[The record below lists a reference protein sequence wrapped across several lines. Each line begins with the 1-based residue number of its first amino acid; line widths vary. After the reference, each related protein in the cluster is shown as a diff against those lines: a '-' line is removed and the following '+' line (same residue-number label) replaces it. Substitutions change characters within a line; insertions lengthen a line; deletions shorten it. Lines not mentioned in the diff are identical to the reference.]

1 MKKTNKTISAILS
14 AVFVLPI
21 FTATVA
27 SADNG
32 TIYDGKYNV
41 YGFDYSH
48 YDDEIMRCG
57 GYDSGYDPDYDYT
70 TDWQEV
76 KYFIDENFVF
86 NKNVIHSGEEF
97 HSPSGWDVDVSGGKL
112 ADKYFYHQA
121 LVDTSVKFPVEL
133 NRKFETANH
142 GRLNFEFI
150 YVPVEKQQ
158 DGITFRLYEGNK
170 TAVGFVMHEDGLYLE
185 QNGSDDVF
193 VGTSAVRPD
202 NTPETSWQGELKYN
216 NGVRAVINLDT
227 CMIEKIFFGG
237 KLVVQ
242 NKPFTNTVGYIDNC
256 NINTGDKNVGELWMR
271 GVRLYRGYPLHDQF
285 LTAQL
290 NVPDDYTAKG
300 DVRMMGMD
308 SGTPWDNTNMVIGTG
323 GSVSKSFEHVK
334 AKQMVFEYHMYQPE
348 KTAGFELSLS
358 GDGKETLKFSTD
370 GSSFL
375 YNTNELLYENYF
387 PKVWYKL
394 RAYLDLEKKTAAL
407 YVNGIKRFENIPL
420 GNDSLDTLSV
430 KNSGNDTYVDFF
442 RLWYDSPEPEDYCPE
457 PVPVKPKD
465 GIELGMQFCPMWR
478 NGYHVGW
485 DSLNMDKRRIPYI
498 GFYDEGNPEVNDWIT
513 KDLLEHGFTFQRI
526 AVIGDTPGPYCNP
539 TFGNQFIDEGYKYG
553 KYSDMMPYCVLLET
567 GSVFH
572 PTKEYFMESYLPYL
586 IEHYFKDPRYFKID
600 GRPVLSCWIPANLM
614 SYAGTIEDSKRPIS
628 EKKDLCREFIADIR
642 KLCIESGVGDPI
654 IAGNIG
660 ADEESLKLYK
670 EIGFDAALPYG
681 SESTVEG
688 QIDVI
693 DRTVE
698 LKDVMDRSIVVSPGL
713 DGTVWQ
719 APGTAIIKSEDY
731 RKVLEHYLSV
741 RNQFDK
747 KSLAYKM
754 LCFDTFDEF
763 GEGHWVA
770 PSGGE
775 GYGYYDEVYRAF
787 VGKDPLDHKH
797 VVPTTKQKDRFNN
810 CYPPNRRLQT
820 IDVVES
826 APTHEIEGST
836 VLKGWYFDTDGD
848 IEGWNAGNDV
858 GGLTASDGC
867 LTGKVTGRDSQI
879 YSPKLDIDYRGLIQA
894 KIRVK
899 YNSKTAV
906 TQNQLFYVCK
916 NGKSW
921 SESQSVIKGGSWNKD
936 SGYTDFIY
944 PLAGSGL
951 QANLTQLRF
960 DVVNHMPK
968 DLTDAEFMIDSIELL
983 YNKEYDT
990 TEKEEA
996 AFNNSPS
1003 FLKNGET
1010 VTGLNSAPI
1019 QENGRWYYPLRQI
1032 SVLLGGKVDYDG
1044 KSDITTILNGDAYA
1058 QIYNAEQKGYV
1069 NGGTLRA
1076 NPVVIENE
1084 GTSYVTEKLF
1094 RLLFAKELSYDEA
1107 SKTIAV
1113 SDLSTGVEKTR
1124 EVIEGSEFDI
1134 DGDTEGWSV
1143 MQSVSQLTAANGQLT
1158 GKISGDMPIL
1168 VKGNMSLKG
1177 ADIKNIHI
1185 SMTNNTNSASGDI
1198 YFLTNTDKQWN
1209 ESKHISFKIPD
1220 TGKSG
1225 EVSVDPSVCAAWG
1238 GTITDIR
1245 FDPGAGANTGDFA
1258 IDFILFEGDYKAV
1271 ADNVDSMTRIDN
1283 EIKWDFNFNS
1293 AKDGWIFGRQFGDC
1307 KVADGILSATVIG
1320 PSPKLYTISDLGID
1334 SSMLDEIEI
1343 KYKNATT
1350 GSRAK
1355 LWFLADD
1362 ESEYDN
1368 SAAAADFAVTS
1379 NDTESRS
1386 YIIKAADING
1396 LRGTINGV
1404 SFMPTDGK
1412 GSIEIDY
1419 ICFVMKEQ

>member
-27 SADNG
+27 SADDG
-32 TIYDGKYNV
+32 IVYDGIYNV
-41 YGFDYSH
+41 YGYDYSH

-57 GYDSGYDPDYDYT
+57 GYDPGYDPTYDYT

-76 KYFIDENFVF
+76 KYFIDENFLF
-86 NKNVIHSGEEF
+86 NKRNIQQGEELRA
-97 HSPSGWDVDVSGGKL
+97 PSGWDARNLGGSLK
-112 ADKYFYHQA
+112 DKYFYHQA

-600 GRPVLSCWIPANLM
+600 GRP
-614 SYAGTIEDSKRPIS
+614 
-628 EKKDLCREFIADIR
+628 
-642 KLCIESGVGDPI
+642 
-654 IAGNIG
+654 
-660 ADEESLKLYK
+660 
-670 EIGFDAALPYG
+670 
-681 SESTVEG
+681 
-688 QIDVI
+688 
-693 DRTVE
+693 
-698 LKDVMDRSIVVSPGL
+698 
-713 DGTVWQ
+713 GTVLLDTRQ
-719 APGTAIIKSEDY
+719 SYE
-731 RKVLEHYLSV
+731 
-741 RNQFDK
+741 
-747 KSLAYKM
+747 
-754 LCFDTFDEF
+754 LC
-763 GEGHWVA
+763 
-770 PSGGE
+770 
-775 GYGYYDEVYRAF
+775 
-787 VGKDPLDHKH
+787 
-797 VVPTTKQKDRFNN
+797 
-810 CYPPNRRLQT
+810 
-820 IDVVES
+820 
-826 APTHEIEGST
+826 
-836 VLKGWYFDTDGD
+836 
-848 IEGWNAGNDV
+848 GND
-858 GGLTASDGC
+858 
-867 LTGKVTGRDSQI
+867 
-879 YSPKLDIDYRGLIQA
+879 
-894 KIRVK
+894 
-899 YNSKTAV
+899 
-906 TQNQLFYVCK
+906 
-916 NGKSW
+916 
-921 SESQSVIKGGSWNKD
+921 
-936 SGYTDFIY
+936 
-944 PLAGSGL
+944 
-951 QANLTQLRF
+951 
-960 DVVNHMPK
+960 
-968 DLTDAEFMIDSIELL
+968 
-983 YNKEYDT
+983 
-990 TEKEEA
+990 
-996 AFNNSPS
+996 
-1003 FLKNGET
+1003 
-1010 VTGLNSAPI
+1010 
-1019 QENGRWYYPLRQI
+1019 
-1032 SVLLGGKVDYDG
+1032 
-1044 KSDITTILNGDAYA
+1044 
-1058 QIYNAEQKGYV
+1058 
-1069 NGGTLRA
+1069 
-1076 NPVVIENE
+1076 
-1084 GTSYVTEKLF
+1084 
-1094 RLLFAKELSYDEA
+1094 
-1107 SKTIAV
+1107 
-1113 SDLSTGVEKTR
+1113 
-1124 EVIEGSEFDI
+1124 
-1134 DGDTEGWSV
+1134 
-1143 MQSVSQLTAANGQLT
+1143 
-1158 GKISGDMPIL
+1158 
-1168 VKGNMSLKG
+1168 
-1177 ADIKNIHI
+1177 
-1185 SMTNNTNSASGDI
+1185 
-1198 YFLTNTDKQWN
+1198 
-1209 ESKHISFKIPD
+1209 
-1220 TGKSG
+1220 
-1225 EVSVDPSVCAAWG
+1225 
-1238 GTITDIR
+1238 
-1245 FDPGAGANTGDFA
+1245 
-1258 IDFILFEGDYKAV
+1258 
-1271 ADNVDSMTRIDN
+1271 
-1283 EIKWDFNFNS
+1283 
-1293 AKDGWIFGRQFGDC
+1293 
-1307 KVADGILSATVIG
+1307 
-1320 PSPKLYTISDLGID
+1320 
-1334 SSMLDEIEI
+1334 
-1343 KYKNATT
+1343 
-1350 GSRAK
+1350 
-1355 LWFLADD
+1355 
-1362 ESEYDN
+1362 
-1368 SAAAADFAVTS
+1368 
-1379 NDTESRS
+1379 
-1386 YIIKAADING
+1386 
-1396 LRGTINGV
+1396 
-1404 SFMPTDGK
+1404 
-1412 GSIEIDY
+1412 
-1419 ICFVMKEQ
+1419 